1 MPARRHNQRHA
12 IRDDQRGGTHCLP
25 QIGIPTA
32 FHQHMRVRH
41 HHRVPA
47 RHQVPQGGD
56 QAVHVLRMQTARGL
70 IQDVQGVHEAGAQGV
85 GQVDPLR
92 FAPGTEGVTTT
103 SHAATTTSTTTIT
116 TAVGVA
122 PGSEGDPATTTSIA
136 GTAPGSQTAPDP
148 VLPDRGP
155 ISGN

>member
-1 MPARRHNQRHA
+1 MRAAGHRHRCP
-12 IRDDQRGGTHCLP
+12 RG
-25 QIGIPTA
+25 
-32 FHQHMRVRH
+32 
-41 HHRVPA
+41 HHRPA
-47 RHQVPQGGD
+47 TD
-56 QAVHVLRMQTARGL
+56 IT
-70 IQDVQGVHEAGAQGV
+70 
-85 GQVDPLR
+85 R
-92 FAPGTEGVTTT
+92 FGHSAT